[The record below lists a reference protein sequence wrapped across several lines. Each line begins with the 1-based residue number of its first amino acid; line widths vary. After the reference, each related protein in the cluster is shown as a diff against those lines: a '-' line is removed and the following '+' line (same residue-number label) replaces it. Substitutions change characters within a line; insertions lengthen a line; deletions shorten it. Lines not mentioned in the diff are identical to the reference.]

1 MRILTDAENT
11 LLRAGFPSCR
21 WVADIIAGMAKG
33 LFPAWGAFW
42 HVAELTWL
50 DPGHRKLRLL
60 GREVGGKR
68 IADFRTQ
75 SGIYVLYGDYGPLY
89 VGAVWGDRLGPRL
102 REHLDPK
109 DLGGQWDRFSWFG
122 FRRVRATNDDFG
134 IYPLGVSVRGKQSMS
149 VSSGAAIGDIE
160 ALVIKAFG
168 LKNIRPAVFRG
179 KVEWKQLTRDK
190 AEHFLEKRLAA
201 KQGKN

>member
-1 MRILTDAENT
+1 
-11 LLRAGFPSCR
+11 
-21 WVADIIAGMAKG
+21 MAQG

-50 DPGHRKLRLL
+50 DAGHQKLRLL

-68 IADFRTQ
+68 VADFRTQ
-75 SGIYVLYGDYGPLY
+75 SGIYILYGDYGPLY
-89 VGAVWGDRLGPRL
+89 VGAVWGDRLGRRL
-102 REHLDPK
+102 REHLNPN

-149 VSSGAAIGDIE
+149 VSSAAAIGDIE

-190 AEHFLEKRLAA
+190 TEEFMEKRRAA
-201 KQGKN
+201 KQGKK